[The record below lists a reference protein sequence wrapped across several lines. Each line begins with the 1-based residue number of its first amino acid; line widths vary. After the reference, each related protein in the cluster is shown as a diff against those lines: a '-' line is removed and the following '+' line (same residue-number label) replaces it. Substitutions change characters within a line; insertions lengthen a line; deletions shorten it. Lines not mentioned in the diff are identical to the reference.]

1 MEPYTMPEDTIHL
14 GLRLKEVTAQRGIL
28 STELARALG
37 VNSQQ
42 IYRWHKQSDML
53 LSSLTEICS
62 VLDMDLDEFVYG

>member
-1 MEPYTMPEDTIHL
+1 MSEDTIHL
-14 GLRLKEVTAQRGIL
+14 GARLKKVTSQRGVL

-42 IYRWHKQSDML
+42 IYRWHNQSDML
-53 LSSLTEICS
+53 LSSLTGICS